1 MKLIKAVIRPFKL
14 EEVKD
19 ALIEIGVKWMTVIEA
34 KNFGGYHVSV
44 NFVPKIIIEVIVPDE
59 LLSSTVKVI
68 SRTAKTGK
76 SGDGKILILP
86 LEDVIRI
93 RTEERGD
100 QALF

>member
-34 KNFGGYHVSV
+34 KSFGGYHVSA

-59 LLSSTVKVI
+59 LLSVTVKVI
-68 SRTAKTGK
+68 CRTAKTGK
-76 SGDGKILILP
+76 SGDGKILILS
-86 LEDVIRI
+86 LEDAIRI

-100 QALF
+100 EAI